1 MFDWEDLRHFGTL
14 AREGSLS
21 AAARRLKVDH
31 VTVAR
36 RVAALEASLCLKLVD
51 RRPRAYALTGDGARV
66 ATFAAQMEER
76 ALALARAVRAAQP
89 DLAGEV
95 IISAPPALASALIAP
110 RLRALRERH
119 PAIHILLMGEKRDAS
134 LSRREADLAVRLSRP
149 TEKKLVARKI
159 GAFVFALYASPAYL
173 SSRDAADWEFIAYD
187 EGMEGSPQQQWLKT
201 VAGDRPIVF
210 RTNDLESQ
218 RAAARAG
225 VGLAALPSFIGD
237 DVDGL
242 RRAEI
247 NAKPIMRDV
256 WLVVHSDLRH
266 APSVRAVMDFL
277 VASLGRS

>member
-36 RVAALEASLCLKLVD
+36 RVAALEASLSLKLVD
-51 RRPRAYALTGDGARV
+51 RRPRVYALTGDGARV
-66 ATFAAQMEER
+66 ATFAAQMEEQ

-134 LSRREADLAVRLSRP
+134 LSRREADLAVRLNRP
-149 TEKKLVARKI
+149 TEKKLIARKI
-159 GAFVFALYASPAYL
+159 GAFAFALYASPAYL
-173 SSRDAADWEFIAYD
+173 SQRPVAAWEFIAYD
-187 EGMEGSPQQQWLKT
+187 EGMDGSPQQQWLKT
-201 VAGDRPIVF
+201 IAGDRPIVF

-225 VGLAALPSFIGD
+225 VGVAALPSFVGEGA
-237 DVDGL
+237 DGL
-242 RRAEI
+242 RRVEI
-247 NAKPIMRDV
+247 GARPITRDV
-256 WLVVHSDLRH
+256 WLLVHSDLRC

-277 VASLGRS
+277 VASLGPD